1 MHGMQEYGEE
11 EMKIVVAEHAGYCYG
26 VERALKIA
34 REAADGSAKA
44 IYTLGPLIH
53 NPQVVESLAAQN
65 VYPISNL
72 DEIKEGTII
81 IRSHGIDPG
90 IIEKAKEKKITVL
103 DATCPFVKK
112 AQSRAAQLVDQG
124 YQLIVVGER
133 NHPEVIG
140 ILAHA
145 KKRALVAENS
155 DDIKSFH
162 LSKKV
167 GVVVQTTQLEA
178 NLKAVVS
185 ELLPKISELSVF
197 NTICDATLKRQMAA
211 QQIAHD
217 ADVVLV
223 VGGKNSANTTH
234 LAQMCHQI
242 NPNTYHIEV
251 SSEIDS
257 SWLAEDCTVGV
268 TAGASTPKWILDKV
282 VQELQS
288 LFG

>member
-1 MHGMQEYGEE
+1 MR
-11 EMKIVVAEHAGYCYG
+11 IIVAEHAGYCYG
-26 VERALKIA
+26 VERAIKIA
-34 REAADGSAKA
+34 REAACDSDKA

-53 NPQVVESLAAQN
+53 NPQVVESMTTQN
-65 VYPISNL
+65 IYPISNL
-72 DEIKEGTII
+72 DEIKEGTVI

-90 IIEKAKEKKITVL
+90 IIEKAKKRKITVL

-112 AQSRAAQLVDQG
+112 AQRRAAQLVSQG

-145 KKRALVAENS
+145 KKKALVAENS

-162 LSKKV
+162 LSQRV

-178 NLKAVVS
+178 NLKSVVS
-185 ELLPKISELSVF
+185 ELLPKVFELSVF

-211 QQIAHD
+211 QQIAYD
-217 ADVVLV
+217 ADVILV

-242 NPNTYHIEV
+242 NPNTHHIEV
-251 SSEIDS
+251 CSEIDS
-257 SWLAEDCTVGV
+257 SWLIEDCTVGV
-268 TAGASTPKWILDKV
+268 TAGASTPKWILDEV
-282 VQELQS
+282 VQELRS
-288 LFG
+288 MFE